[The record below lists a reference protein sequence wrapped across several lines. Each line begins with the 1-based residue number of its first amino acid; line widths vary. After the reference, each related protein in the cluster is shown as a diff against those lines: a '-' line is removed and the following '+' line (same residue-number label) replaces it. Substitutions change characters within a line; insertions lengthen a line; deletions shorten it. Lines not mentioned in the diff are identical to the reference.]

1 MNEEKCLI
9 CGGPLDNDA
18 DDDQICDACEVTRDE
33 LSNGKGENKQNMP
46 VHRWFA
52 NKACPGDYIYGKLG
66 SGGAIVS
73 SSKPEP
79 AQPVKPSVPDTK
91 FPYLV
96 IITGST
102 VNYRKGPGTNYPIVG
117 QVHKNE
123 VYTIVDES
131 KGSGASMW
139 GKLKSGAGW
148 VSLDYCKRK

>member
-66 SGGAIVS
+66 SGGTIVS
-73 SSKPEP
+73 PSKPEP

-117 QVHKNE
+117 QAFKRTHCLGWSHCNEHKQR
-123 VYTIVDES
+123 T
-131 KGSGASMW
+131 GFGF
-139 GKLKSGAGW
+139 
-148 VSLDYCKRK
+148 